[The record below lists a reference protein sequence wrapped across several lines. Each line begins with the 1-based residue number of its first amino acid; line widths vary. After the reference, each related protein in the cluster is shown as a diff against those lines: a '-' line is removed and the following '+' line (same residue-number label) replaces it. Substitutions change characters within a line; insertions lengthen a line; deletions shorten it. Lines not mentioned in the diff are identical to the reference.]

1 MANKKEVIRQLKE
14 HLHLQEDEYVWEL
27 LEILRNNIR
36 NKIREN
42 RKSNKKGIEKIFL
55 ARILLNGI
63 KKQKKKQEEQR
74 DIRGIVFKNIR
85 RAEELKKYW
94 LDIKNLLELGYGSYK
109 MQKILEEKGIKVSRP
124 VIVKIINN
132 YKQIKENKSKKKEN
146 KEKEVKEDGKLKW

>member
-14 HLHLQEDEYVWEL
+14 HLHLYEDELVWEL

-42 RKSNKKGIEKIFL
+42 KKSNKKGIEKIFL

-63 KKQKKKQEEQR
+63 KKQKKKQEEKK
-74 DIRGIVFKNIR
+74 DIRIIAFKNIR

-94 LDIKNLLELGYGSYK
+94 PDIKNLIDLGRGSPKIQEELEKKGV
-109 MQKILEEKGIKVSRP
+109 KISRP